1 MTIFKLNK
9 LKNLSK
15 VYMVLNFSL
24 FDHYKMSYCF
34 LKLKLKELSKLWSM
48 IY

>member
-1 MTIFKLNK
+1 MTIIKLNK

-34 LKLKLKELSKLWSM
+34 LKLNVQSSQN
-48 IY
+48 YGQ